1 VRSSTSRRS
10 DALALIGLAVV
21 LAAPVCVVWLTGA
34 LAGVLATGHP
44 LQISLAG
51 AARVLTRLPS
61 HLQRPERAWPANVR
75 DELPDPLALQV
86 SLAVCAILTLA
97 LLAAALIAL
106 AWLSRRG
113 VHGRAARFAA
123 RGELAELRVRR
134 PQPGRVTLGVHHRAL
149 IAAEP
154 RASVLLVGPSQAGK
168 TSGLVVP
175 ALLEWDG
182 PLLSTSIKSD
192 VIHDTHVARAARGE
206 VRIFDPTGS
215 CGLPSAPWS
224 PIVASGSW
232 EGARRTAARLLGV
245 GERGLARSADEAF
258 WRPAGSRFLAPLLLA
273 AAHGQLTMREVLSW
287 IATTNEAEP
296 AELLES
302 CPSPGAQPALE
313 ALRSVWDAD
322 ARFRSSLLQT
332 IATGLD
338 PWQEPQIAAATIG
351 DSQISARW
359 LLDGPNTLYLI
370 APADDQR
377 RLRGLFVAL
386 LADITAGAFAD
397 SARAGKPIDPAL
409 LLALDEVANIAP
421 LPNLDEI
428 ASTGP
433 GQGVQLLSVFQDI
446 SQAADRWGRER
457 AETIFANHRA
467 RLFTSGIGDRA
478 TLEHLSHTLGE
489 EEIARVATHR
499 QSALTPG
506 SRTLSSEFRA
516 LAAPNRVRQQDP
528 DTALLIYGRLAPAWL
543 RLRPWYQDATLS
555 ALAAGRP
562 KPRYVARRLTRSLSA
577 LLLLLG
583 LTLPWTR

>member
-1 VRSSTSRRS
+1 MSAQTTLPAPSP
-10 DALALIGLAVV
+10 AMLELLELLAVLTV
-21 LAAPVCVVWLTGA
+21 LAVSVWL
-34 LAGVLATGHP
+34 LAW
-44 LQISLAG
+44 AG
-51 AARVLTRLPS
+51 KRA
-61 HLQRPERAWPANVR
+61 QRP
-75 DELPDPLALQV
+75 
-86 SLAVCAILTLA
+86 
-97 LLAAALIAL
+97 
-106 AWLSRRG
+106 
-113 VHGRAARFAA
+113 RAARFAS

-134 PQPGRVTLGVHHRAL
+134 PQSGRVTLGVHHRAL
-149 IAAEP
+149 IAAQQ
-154 RASVLLVGPSQAGK
+154 RASVLLVGPSEAGK
-168 TSGLVVP
+168 THGLVVP
-175 ALLEWDG
+175 TLLEWDG

-192 VIHDTHVARAARGE
+192 VVHDTHVARAKRGE

-245 GERGLARSADEAF
+245 GEHSLARSADESF

-273 AAHGQLTMREVLSW
+273 AAHGDLTMREVLSW
-287 IATTNEAEP
+287 IATTDEAEP
-296 AELLES
+296 AELLQS

-332 IATGLD
+332 VATGLD

-370 APADDQR
+370 APAEDQR

-397 SARAGKPIDPAL
+397 SVRVGKAIDPAL

-478 TLEHLSHTLGE
+478 TLEYLSHTLGE

-499 QSALTPG
+499 QSAMTPG

-528 DTALLIYGRLAPAWL
+528 FTALLIYGRLAPAWL
-543 RLRPWYQDATLS
+543 RLRPWSRDTALR
-555 ALAAGRP
+555 ALAAGQP
-562 KPRYVARRLTRSLSA
+562 KPPRVARHLPRPLSA
-577 LLLLLG
+577 LLG
-583 LTLPWTR
+583 FTLRWAR

>member
-1 VRSSTSRRS
+1 MNGGSRRS
-10 DALALIGLAVV
+10 DTPILIGIGVV
-21 LAAPVCVVWLTGA
+21 LAAPVCVVWLTGL
-34 LAGVLATGHP
+34 LAGVLAGGRP
-44 LQISLAG
+44 VQLGLAD

-61 HLQRPERAWPANVR
+61 HFSQPKLAWPASVR
-75 DELPDPLALQV
+75 PHLPGTFMLQGSLGVSAALV
-86 SLAVCAILTLA
+86 LG
-97 LLAAALIAL
+97 LLAGVLIVL
-106 AWLSRRG
+106 AWFTRRG
-113 VHGRAARFAA
+113 APRRAARFAG
-123 RGELAELRVRR
+123 RGELTELRVCQ
-134 PQPGRVTLGVHHRAL
+134 PQPGRVTLGLHHRKL
-149 IAAEP
+149 IAAEQ
-154 RASVLLVGPSQAGK
+154 RASVLVVGPSQAGK
-168 TSGLVVP
+168 TRGLVVP
-175 ALLEWDG
+175 ALLEWAG

-192 VIHDTHVARAARGE
+192 VVHSTYAARSERGE

-224 PIVASGSW
+224 PIVASRTW
-232 EGARRTAARLLGV
+232 EDARRTAARLLGV
-245 GERGLARSADEAF
+245 GDHGMARSADETF
-258 WRPAGSRFLAPLLLA
+258 WRPAGARYLAPLLLA
-273 AAHGQLTMREVLSW
+273 AAHGDLTMREVLSW
-287 IATTNEAEP
+287 IATTDEREP

-302 CPSPGAQPALE
+302 CSSPGAQPALD

-332 IATGLD
+332 VATGLD

-370 APADDQR
+370 APAEDQR

-386 LADITAGAFAD
+386 LADIIAGAFAD
-397 SARAGKPIDPAL
+397 SARIGKPIDPAL

-457 AETIFANHRA
+457 AETLLANHRA
-467 RLFTSGIGDRA
+467 RMFCSGIGDRA
-478 TLEHLSHTLGE
+478 TLEYLSHTLGE

-506 SRTLSSEFRA
+506 SRTISSDFRA
-516 LAAPNRVRQQDP
+516 LAAPNRVRQQNT

-543 RLRPWYQDATLS
+543 RLRPWYLDAKLS
-555 ALAAGRP
+555 ELAAGKPKSPVAPRRRWRP
-562 KPRYVARRLTRSLSA
+562 ISTLLRFVPRGAAR
-577 LLLLLG
+577 
-583 LTLPWTR
+583 

>member
-1 VRSSTSRRS
+1 MP
-10 DALALIGLAVV
+10 ALIGLGVV
-21 LAAPVCVVWLTGA
+21 LLAPVCVVWLAGT
-34 LAGVLATGHP
+34 LAGL
-44 LQISLAG
+44 LAG
-51 AARVLTRLPS
+51 GRPLEIGLADAARVLTRLPS
-61 HLQRPERAWPANVR
+61 HLARPGLAWPANVR
-75 DELPDPLALQV
+75 GQLPGPLTLQISLTV
-86 SLAVCAILTLA
+86 SAVFILA
-97 LLAAALIAL
+97 LLAGVLVLL
-106 AWLSRRG
+106 AWVSRRG
-113 VHGRAARFAA
+113 AHGRAARFAS
-123 RGELAELRVRR
+123 RGELTELRVRR
-134 PQPGRVTLGVHHRAL
+134 PQSGRVTLGVHHRAL
-149 IAAEP
+149 IAAEE
-154 RASVLLVGPSQAGK
+154 RASVVVVGPSQAGK
-168 TSGLVVP
+168 TRGLVVP
-175 ALLEWDG
+175 TLLEWDG

-192 VIHDTHVARAARGE
+192 VVHDTHVARAARGE

-224 PIVASGSW
+224 PIVASRSW
-232 EGARRTAARLLGV
+232 EDARRTSARLLGV
-245 GERGLARSADEAF
+245 GEHGMARSADESF

-273 AAHGQLTMREVLSW
+273 ASHGDLTMREVLSW
-287 IATTNEAEP
+287 IATTNEREP

-332 IATGLD
+332 VATGLD

-359 LLDGPNTLYLI
+359 LLDGPNTLYLV

-386 LADITAGAFAD
+386 LADVTAGAFAD

-467 RLFTSGIGDRA
+467 RMFCSGIGDRA
-478 TLEHLSHTLGE
+478 TLEYLSHTLGE
-489 EEIARVATHR
+489 EEIARVAIHH

-506 SRTLSSEFRA
+506 SRTISSDFRA
-516 LAAPNRVRQQDP
+516 LAAPNRVRQQDT

-543 RLRPWYQDATLS
+543 RLRPWYRDAALS
-555 ALAAGRP
+555 ALAAGGRA
-562 KPRYVARRLTRSLSA
+562 KSPRISRRLLRSLSV
-577 LLLLLG
+577 LLG
-583 LTLPWTR
+583 FTLRWAR

>member
-1 VRSSTSRRS
+1 VSGGSRRS
-10 DALALIGLAVV
+10 DAPVLVGLGVV
-21 LAAPVCVVWLTGA
+21 LAAPVCVIWLAGA
-34 LAGVLATGHP
+34 LAGVLAGGRP
-44 LQISLAG
+44 IQVGVAG

-61 HLQRPERAWPANVR
+61 HLSQPELAWPASTR
-75 DELPDPLALQV
+75 GRLPGTLVLQV
-86 SLAVCAILTLA
+86 SLGVSAVLVLA
-97 LLAAALIAL
+97 LLAGALIVL

-113 VHGRAARFAA
+113 SHRRAARFAS
-123 RGELAELRVRR
+123 RGELSELRVRR
-134 PQPGRVTLGVHHRAL
+134 SQPGRVTLGVHHRKL
-149 IAAEP
+149 IAAEV
-154 RASVLLVGPSQAGK
+154 RASILVVGPSQAGK
-168 TSGLVVP
+168 TRGLVVP
-175 ALLEWDG
+175 ALLEWAG

-192 VIHDTHVARAARGE
+192 VVHSTHAARSKRGE

-224 PIVASGSW
+224 PIVASRSW

-245 GERGLARSADEAF
+245 GEHGMARSADETF
-258 WRPAGSRFLAPLLLA
+258 WRPAGARYLAPLLLA
-273 AAHGQLTMREVLSW
+273 AAYGDLTMREVLSW
-287 IATTNEAEP
+287 IATTNEQEP

-302 CPSPGAQPALE
+302 CESPGAQPALE

-332 IATGLD
+332 VATGLD

-359 LLDGPNTLYLI
+359 LLDGHNTLYLI
-370 APADDQR
+370 APAEDQR

-397 SARAGKPIDPAL
+397 SARSGKPIDPAL

-457 AETIFANHRA
+457 AETLLANHRA
-467 RLFTSGIGDRA
+467 RLFCSGIGDRA
-478 TLEHLSHTLGE
+478 TLDYLSHTLGE

-506 SRTLSSEFRA
+506 SRTISSDFRA
-516 LAAPNRVRQQDP
+516 LAAPNRVRQQDV

-543 RLRPWYQDATLS
+543 RLRPWYLDAALS
-555 ALAAGRP
+555 SLAAGQPRSPRASRLLWRP
-562 KPRYVARRLTRSLSA
+562 MSA
-577 LLLLLG
+577 LLRFA
-583 LTLPWTR
+583 PRWAR